1 LARAA
6 EDSTSDLDN
15 WRFFMRDTRALN
27 FDGKV
32 ESMSVKRIGKLTAGL
47 IAVALA
53 VGVVQA
59 GAQGSTRVLKFSNPP
74 GTFTGIGFPTN
85 SNAAPPVGARAI
97 LTVRLHNIGSQ
108 FGKPGGAIVG
118 RALLD
123 CVVLAVNP
131 PNIDALCSG
140 VAHVPD
146 GFITFSGNGLGNA
159 RVTYYDVTGGVGA
172 YANDRGQ
179 IKVVSTANGGS
190 VATVTLYR
198 P

>member
-1 LARAA
+1 
-6 EDSTSDLDN
+6 
-15 WRFFMRDTRALN
+15 
-27 FDGKV
+27 
-32 ESMSVKRIGKLTAGL
+32 MSAQRIGTLTTGL
-47 IAVALA
+47 IAVALT

-74 GTFTGIGFPTN
+74 GTFTPIGFNGAPN
-85 SNAAPPVGARAI
+85 VPPPVGSGAI
-97 LTVRLHNIGSQ
+97 IKVQLRNVGSQ
-108 FGKPGGAIVG
+108 FGKPSGAIVG

-123 CVVLAVNP
+123 CTVLAVDP
-131 PNIDALCSG
+131 PNIDALCNG

-146 GFITFSGNGLGNA
+146 GFITFSGNGLSNTK
-159 RVTYYDVTGGVGA
+159 VTYYDVTGGVGA

>member
-1 LARAA
+1 
-6 EDSTSDLDN
+6 
-15 WRFFMRDTRALN
+15 
-27 FDGKV
+27 
-32 ESMSVKRIGKLTAGL
+32 MSAKRMGTLTTVLVGVVL
-47 IAVALA
+47 VI
-53 VGVVQA
+53 GVVQA

-74 GTFTGIGFPTN
+74 GSFTGIGFPT
-85 SNAAPPVGARAI
+85 SGNAVPPVGSRAI
-97 LTVRLHNIGSQ
+97 IKVQLRNVGSQ
-108 FGKPGGAIVG
+108 FGRPNGAIVG

-123 CVVLAVNP
+123 CTVLAVNP

-159 RVTYYDVTGGVGA
+159 KVTYYDVTGGVGA

-179 IKVVSTANGGS
+179 IKVVSLANGGS

>member
-1 LARAA
+1 
-6 EDSTSDLDN
+6 
-15 WRFFMRDTRALN
+15 MRDTRALN
-27 FDGKV
+27 LEGKV
-32 ESMSVKRIGKLTAGL
+32 ERMFLRRIGALTMGL
-47 IAVALA
+47 IVAALA
-53 VGVVQA
+53 VGAVQA

-74 GTFTGIGFPTN
+74 GTFTGIGFPAN
-85 SNAAPPVGARAI
+85 GNAAPPVGARAI

-123 CVVLAVNP
+123 CVVLAANP

-146 GFITFSGNGLGNA
+146 GFITFSGNALGNA
-159 RVTYYDVTGGVGA
+159 KVTYYGITGGVGA

-190 VATVTLYR
+190 IATVTLYR